1 MKTTKRHHPA
11 RGPRG
16 HRDPSSRAAGDPPA
30 APKSPKR
37 RPWNA
42 GVRTGLLAVAIVGTA
57 VIATVGTI
65 GSWPSLV
72 AASEPTAM
80 DKLTDLQHL
89 GIGADGLLA
98 AGLSVSQA
106 SAVLNW
112 VGTDRQ
118 RFDAIRVASSQV
130 RSATADLE
138 TIRAEM
144 VRTGRTEAL
153 DASLAQVESQLAA
166 AKTAYDGLISSARAA
181 VQTLVVNDLEASA
194 AWPLM
199 SNIMDSS
206 GYKVPI
212 GFRVLDL
219 SDEEWEQVEHY
230 HAVIDSRP
238 EAIELATVALVEN
251 FAISSEVVN
260 AQTRADSNIS
270 LLIQS
275 LLAD

>member
-1 MKTTKRHHPA
+1 MKTTKRHLP
-11 RGPRG
+11 PRG
-16 HRDPSSRAAGDPPA
+16 QHGHRAPISCAVGSPRAASQ
-30 APKSPKR
+30 SPKR
-37 RPWNA
+37 RPWNT
-42 GVRTGLLAVAIVGTA
+42 GVRTGLLAVAIAGTA
-57 VIATVGTI
+57 VVATVGTI

-80 DKLTDLQHL
+80 DKLNDIKHL

-98 AGLSVSQA
+98 AGLSLSQA

-118 RFDAIRVASSQV
+118 RFDAIRVANSQV

-153 DASLAQVESQLAA
+153 DASLAQVELQLAA
-166 AKTAYDGLISSARAA
+166 ARTVYDGLISNARSAL
-181 VQTLVVNDLEASA
+181 QTLVVSDLDASA

-230 HAVIDSRP
+230 HAVLDSRP
-238 EAIELATVALVEN
+238 EAIELATIALVESL
-251 FAISSEVVN
+251 AISSDVVN
-260 AQTRADSNIS
+260 AQMRADSNIS